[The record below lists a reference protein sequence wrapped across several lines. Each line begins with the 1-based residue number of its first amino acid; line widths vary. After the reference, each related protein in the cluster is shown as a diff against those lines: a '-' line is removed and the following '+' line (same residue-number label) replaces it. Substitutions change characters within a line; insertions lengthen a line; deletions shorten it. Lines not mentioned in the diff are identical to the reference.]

1 MKTEK
6 TEIIISRLSEIK
18 EVMLKLRIEP
28 MAAIFYIANIFAIWC
43 IGSDDINIVKGGI
56 TLIAAITLF
65 RLPFPLYMKQN
76 GEPIYASYGLL
87 V

>member
-1 MKTEK
+1 MTM
-6 TEIIISRLSEIK
+6 EIIISLLSEIK

-28 MAAIFYIANIFAIWC
+28 IAASFYIANIFAIWC
-43 IGSDDINIVKGGI
+43 VRSDDINIVKGGI

-76 GEPIYASYGLL
+76 GEP
-87 V
+87 